1 MVNSTEVATDKRQGL
16 FSLQHPRQIKVPIS
30 TKFTMSF
37 LLVITLISVVFMVF
51 GVQLINNLIL
61 SEAQEK
67 VRNDLNAAREIYL
80 GNLTHIHDVVRLTA
94 DRFFLRDALVSG
106 NIEVAREELISIKN
120 ESDLDFLAVTDKY
133 GYVLMR
139 TGNPGV
145 AGDNQGHDQIVRSAL
160 HREETVAATIIVQAE
175 DLQNESALLAEK
187 AHFEFID
194 TPLARERDETEEN
207 AGMMLKAA
215 APIYDARGDFLG
227 VIYGG
232 VLLNRNFEIV
242 DKVKQTVYEN
252 VKYEGQ
258 DIGTATIFQDDLRIS
273 TNVRNVD
280 GSRAIGTRVSE
291 EVYNQVVIKGE
302 PWIDR
307 AYVVNNW
314 YITAYEPIRDVYD
327 RIIGILYVGILEEK
341 YSDIQKQSVIT
352 FLVIAAIGAVVT
364 MTVSYLVGRQIL
376 RPISNLVSASEDVA
390 SGNLDARVEISTND
404 ELQILAESFNEMSL
418 ALKKRDEQFKD
429 FATQRIMESERLAL
443 VGQLSANIAHELN
456 NPLQGIVTFSHLL
469 LEDSECKD
477 ATTQFSLEKIVGQAN
492 RCRDIIRG
500 LLDFSRQR
508 KPDKTLIN
516 VNEVIHECI
525 SLVEHQALFHNI
537 EVILHLQDDLPM
549 AIIDASQIERVFI
562 NMIINA
568 AEAMEGSG
576 HLSISTRYGPR
587 RDCVEIAFQDTGPG
601 ISEGNLKKIFDPFF
615 TTKDVG
621 HGTGLGLAISYGIV
635 RSHRGTINVNSTE
648 GQGTTFIIALPVNNG
663 KDLKHGRSTQNSN
676 H

>member
-1 MVNSTEVATDKRQGL
+1 MIDATESAVDERRWRGI
-16 FSLQHPRQIKVPIS
+16 SIQHPRQIKVPIA
-30 TKFTMSF
+30 TKFMLSF
-37 LLVITLISVVFMVF
+37 WLVIVIISVVFMVF
-51 GVQLINNLIL
+51 GLRLINNLIL
-61 SEAQEK
+61 NEAQEK

-80 GNLTHIHDVVRLTA
+80 GQLTHINDVVHLTA
-94 DRFFLRDALVSG
+94 KRFFLRDALLSE
-106 NIEVAREELISIKN
+106 NIEAARNELISVKDDA
-120 ESDLDFLAVTDKY
+120 DLDFLAVTDKY

-139 TGNPGV
+139 TGNPDQI
-145 AGDNQGHDQIVRSAL
+145 GDNQGHDEIIQAVL
-160 HREETVAATIIVQAE
+160 YREEPVAATIIVNSN
-175 DLQNESALLAEK
+175 DLQIESALLAEK
-187 AHFEFID
+187 AHFVFID
-194 TPLARERDETEEN
+194 TPLARERAEIEET
-207 AGMMLKAA
+207 AGMALKAA
-215 APIYDARGDFLG
+215 APIYDARGEFLG

-252 VKYEGQ
+252 LKYEGQ

-273 TNVRNVD
+273 TNVRNED

-291 EVYNQVVIKGE
+291 EVYDQVVIKGE

-341 YSDIQKQSVIT
+341 YSDIQKQTALTFLSIASLGAVIT
-352 FLVIAAIGAVVT
+352 FA
-364 MTVSYLVGRQIL
+364 VSYLVGQRIL
-376 RPISNLVSASEDVA
+376 VPINKLVSASEDVA
-390 SGNLDARVEISTND
+390 NGNLDANVEITTND
-404 ELQILAESFNEMSL
+404 ELQVLAESFNEMAL
-418 ALKKRDEQFKD
+418 ALKRRDDQFKN

-469 LEDSECKD
+469 LEDSNCDD

-508 KPDKTLIN
+508 KPDKTLCD
-516 VNEVIHECI
+516 VHEVIHECV

-537 EVILHLQDDLPM
+537 EVIKHFQDDLPM

-568 AEAMEGSG
+568 AEAMDGDG
-576 HLSISTRYGPR
+576 HLSISTRYSKR
-587 RDCVEIAFQDTGPG
+587 RDCIELAFSDTGSG
-601 ISEGNLKKIFDPFF
+601 IHEEDLKRIFDPFF
-615 TTKDVG
+615 TTKDIG

-635 RSHRGTINVNSTE
+635 KSHRGTIDVESKV
-648 GQGTTFIIALPVNNG
+648 GQGTTFIIALPVKNYGEEVING
-663 KDLKHGRSTQNSN
+663 
-676 H
+676 